1 MTDHVDIAIVGA
13 GPYGLSLAAHL
24 RGAGASFR
32 QFGMPLSL
40 WRDRMP
46 AGMHL
51 KSQGF
56 ASNLSAPSGSHTLRA
71 FCAQTGRDYADYGLP
86 VSLATFVA
94 YADWFRSRQ
103 APDLEEVLVSDVT
116 VSGDGFLA
124 TLATGERLVARRV
137 IVATGVEH
145 FQRVPPA
152 LAALPAALGS
162 HSSAHSDLGVF
173 AGRDVVVVG
182 LGQSALE
189 SAALL
194 QEAGARV
201 RIVGRAAR
209 VAWNGDPLE
218 AQRSLR
224 RRLREPEA
232 PLGSGWSTWFY
243 STQPHLYR
251 RLPADLRYRKAITA
265 LGPAGAC
272 WLRPRVEGRI
282 PTLLGHSVASATAT
296 GGRVRL
302 FLRDERGLA
311 ASELDTDHV
320 IAATG
325 YRTALDRLRFL
336 GGPLRAQIRTHAGTP
351 VVDRRF
357 QSSVPGLY
365 FVGPAVA
372 STFGPVMR
380 FVYGA
385 DFAARTLVNGPSRS
399 VPAPQRV
406 AVRP

>member
-1 MTDHVDIAIVGA
+1 MTDHIDVAVVGA
-13 GPYGLSLAAHL
+13 GPYGLSVAAHL
-24 RGAGASFR
+24 RGAGISFR
-32 QFGMPLSL
+32 HFGLPMSL
-40 WRDRMP
+40 WRNHMP
-46 AGMHL
+46 VGMYL

-56 ASNLSAPSGSHTLRA
+56 ASNLSDPAGSDTLRT
-71 FCAQTGRDYADYGLP
+71 FCRQTGRDYADYGLP

-94 YADWFRSRQ
+94 YADWFRSRR
-103 APDLEEVLVSDVT
+103 APEVEEVLVGDVAPR
-116 VSGDGFLA
+116 DDRFEM
-124 TLATGERLVARRV
+124 TLATGERLTARRLV
-137 IVATGVEH
+137 IATGVEH
-145 FQRVPPA
+145 FRRLPEV
-152 LAALPAALGS
+152 LAGLPAGLVS

-173 AGRDVVVVG
+173 AGREVVVVG

-194 QEAGARV
+194 HEAGAGV

-218 AQRSLR
+218 AQRSVR

-243 STQPHLYR
+243 STQPQLFR
-251 RLPADLRYRKAITA
+251 RLPAGVRYRRAISA

-272 WLRPRVEGRI
+272 WLRARVEGRI
-282 PTLLGHSVASATAT
+282 PTLLGHTVASAAPI

-302 FLRDERGLA
+302 GLRDRHGLGA
-311 ASELDTDHV
+311 GGLDADHV

-325 YRTALDRLRFL
+325 YRPALDRLRFL
-336 GGPLRAQIRTHAGTP
+336 DVALRARVRSYAGTP
-351 VVDRRF
+351 VVDGRF
-357 QSSVPGLY
+357 QSSVPGLH

-385 DFAARTLVNGPSRS
+385 DFAARTLINGSARS

>member
-1 MTDHVDIAIVGA
+1 MTDHVDVAIVGA

-24 RGAGASFR
+24 RAAGVSFR
-32 QFGMPLSL
+32 HFGVPMSL
-40 WRDRMP
+40 WRDHMP
-46 AGMHL
+46 AGMYL

-56 ASNLSAPSGSHTLRA
+56 ASNLSDPAGSHTLRA
-71 FCAQTGRDYADYGLP
+71 FCAETGRDYADYGLP

-94 YADWFRSRQ
+94 YADWFRSRH
-103 APDLEEVLVSDVT
+103 APDLEEVLVSDVA
-116 VSGDGFLA
+116 SRDDRFEA
-124 TLATGERLVARRV
+124 TLATGERLVARRLV
-137 IVATGVEH
+137 VATGVEH
-145 FQRVPPA
+145 FQRMPGV
-152 LAALPAALGS
+152 LAGLPAELGS
-162 HSSAHSDLGVF
+162 HSSAHPDLGVF
-173 AGRDVVVVG
+173 AGREVVVIG

-194 QEAGARV
+194 HEDGAGV
-201 RIVGRAAR
+201 RIIGRASR

-243 STQPHLYR
+243 STRPHLYR
-251 RLPADLRYRKAITA
+251 RLPADLRYRRAITA

-282 PTLLGHSVASATAT
+282 PTLLGHSVASAAPT

-302 FLRDERGLA
+302 GLRDERGLPA
-311 ASELDTDHV
+311 GELDADHV

-325 YRTALDRLRFL
+325 YRPSLDRLRFL
-336 GGPLRAQIRTHAGTP
+336 GGALRAQVRTHAGTP

-357 QSSVPGLY
+357 RSSVPGLY

-385 DFAARTLVNGPSRS
+385 DFAARTLLNGSARS
-399 VPAPQRV
+399 VPAPRRV